1 MSKKKDGQMKNAS
14 GGNATLRGVLMG
26 GIPAILWLALCEYLL
41 LVPINAQ
48 STEFWWM
55 LVILF
60 GILAAGYCAGI
71 ALTEGTLIANGT
83 DRVRKPCIVLIVIPV
98 VLIVIIVI
106 GSVIGAK
113 IFRAKAYASVLTV
126 QDAEFEE
133 DLAETLDTD
142 AIALMDTASARK
154 LGDREIGTLSEV
166 VSQYD
171 VSSNYTQIDLNGS
184 PIKVS
189 ALAYADFFKWLG
201 NKNDGVP
208 GYVTVDPV
216 SMSADYVALEESMTY
231 VPSAYF
237 GQDADRYIFMHY
249 PTLLRDT
256 AHFEVDED
264 GNPYYISPVYE
275 HTIGLFSG
283 TTVVG
288 AILLDP
294 VTGDIAYYDAEEIPQ
309 WVDYVYDGD
318 LLCTQYNWYG
328 ELSNG
333 FWNSLFAKKGCK
345 TVTTYVSDDEEYE
358 EDSQPTSDYGYI
370 AKDGDIWIYTGVTS
384 MNSDSSNIGFL
395 LANQRT
401 GEARFYSIAGADEK
415 SAMDAAEGEVQEKGY
430 QASFPSLINV
440 GGSPTYIMVLKD
452 DSGLVKLYAAVNV
465 EQYNL
470 VTTASTQEECIEKY
484 KALLGISDDD
494 SGTDSA
500 GDESGSDGSSMGD
513 DGSTGSGTDSTN
525 GSGTDGNGDG
535 SDTNSADGTG
545 TGSNGDDNE
554 SVEKVVAGETDL
566 TIAVVRYITVSGD
579 TWIYLLAEDGT
590 AYRALAAENEAM
602 MILEAGDTVHIS
614 YTEDGEIVEWS
625 RE

>member
-1 MSKKKDGQMKNAS
+1 MSKKKGRKKGKAS
-14 GGNATLRGVLMG
+14 GGNTTLRGILMG
-26 GIPAILWLALCEYLL
+26 GIPAIVWLAVCEYLL
-41 LVPINAQ
+41 LVPINVQ

-60 GILAAGYCAGI
+60 GILAFGYCAGI
-71 ALTEGTLIANGT
+71 ALAEGTLIANGT
-83 DRVRKPCIVLIVIPV
+83 DRLRKPCIILIVIPI

-171 VSSNYTQIDLNGS
+171 VSSNYIQIDLNGS

-275 HTIGLFSG
+275 HTIGLFG
-283 TTVVG
+283 GKTVVG

-294 VTGDIAYYDAEEIPQ
+294 VIGDIAYYDAEEIPQ

-328 ELSNG
+328 ELSGG

-345 TVTTYVSDDEEYE
+345 TVTTYSADEEEYE
-358 EDSQPTSDYGYI
+358 DDSTPTSDYGYI

-401 GEARFYSIAGADEK
+401 GEARFYSVAGADEK

-465 EQYNL
+465 ELYNL

-484 KALLGISDDD
+484 KALLGISDDGSGDGSSGGD
-494 SGTDSA
+494 STGTGTDSERSGSA
-500 GDESGSDGSSMGD
+500 TEGSTGGDGSASSAGADGDES
-513 DGSTGSGTDSTN
+513 
-525 GSGTDGNGDG
+525 
-535 SDTNSADGTG
+535 NSEA
-545 TGSNGDDNE
+545 
-554 SVEKVVAGETDL
+554 EKVIAGETDL

-625 RE
+625 R

>member
-1 MSKKKDGQMKNAS
+1 M
-14 GGNATLRGVLMG
+14 
-26 GIPAILWLALCEYLL
+26 
-41 LVPINAQ
+41 
-48 STEFWWM
+48 
-55 LVILF
+55 
-60 GILAAGYCAGI
+60 
-71 ALTEGTLIANGT
+71 
-83 DRVRKPCIVLIVIPV
+83 
-98 VLIVIIVI
+98 VIIV
-106 GSVIGAK
+106 GSLAGAK

-171 VSSNYTQIDLNGS
+171 VSSAYTQIDLNGS

-189 ALAYADFFKWLG
+189 ALAYADFFKWMG
-201 NKNDGVP
+201 NKDDGVP

-216 SMSADYVALEESMTY
+216 SMSADYVALDESMIY

-249 PTLLRDT
+249 PTLIRDT
-256 AHFEVDED
+256 AHFEVDEY
-264 GNPYYISPVYE
+264 GNPYYVSPVYE
-275 HTIGLFSG
+275 HTIGLFGG
-283 TTVVG
+283 TTVAG

-294 VTGDIAYYDAEEIPQ
+294 VTGDITYYDAQDIPE

-328 ELSNG
+328 ELSGG

-345 TVTTYVSDDEEYE
+345 TVTTYVADEEEYE
-358 EDSQPTSDYGYI
+358 DDSTPTSDYGYI

-401 GEARFYSIAGADEK
+401 GEARFYSVAGADEK

-484 KALLGISDDD
+484 KELLGISESTTDGNDTD
-494 SGTDSA
+494 GDGESGTDSD
-500 GDESGSDGSSMGD
+500 GDGSEGA
-513 DGSTGSGTDSTN
+513 DGST
-525 GSGTDGNGDG
+525 DGNSAGNDGGEDG
-535 SDTNSADGTG
+535 ST
-545 TGSNGDDNE
+545 E
-554 SVEKVVAGETDL
+554 SVEKVAVGEIDFE
-566 TIAVVRYITVSGD
+566 IAAVRYITVDGN

-614 YTEDGEIVEWS
+614 YTEDGEILECS
-625 RE
+625 RQ